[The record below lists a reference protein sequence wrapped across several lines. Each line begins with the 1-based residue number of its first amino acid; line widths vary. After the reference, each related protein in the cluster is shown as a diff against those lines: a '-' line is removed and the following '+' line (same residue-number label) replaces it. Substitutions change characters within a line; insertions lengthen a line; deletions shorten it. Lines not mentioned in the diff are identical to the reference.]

1 MGTNVRINVGK
12 DENIERAIKKF
23 KRQCEKLGIK
33 KEAKSRRYYE
43 KPSEIRHRKARTLAR
58 EKRNALRKRQNSRYT
73 FKSSPVSVTHPKIAR
88 LTSSKKADG
97 QK

>member
-1 MGTNVRINVGK
+1 MGTNVRINLGR

-33 KEAKSRRYYE
+33 KEAKARRHYE
-43 KPSEIRHRKARTLAR
+43 KPSEIRHKKARALER
-58 EKRNALRKRQNSRYT
+58 EKRNARRKKHIGRYT
-73 FKSSPVSVTHPKIAR
+73 YKSSPVSVVHPKIAR
-88 LTSSKKADG
+88 LTAKKPDG